1 MKKLVL
7 SLAVVALAACQNQNN
22 DDFNVTDN
30 GLKYKF
36 HTSNPDAPQLT
47 SGEIATFDI
56 LYKTDSGKVL
66 FNSKDNPQEFK
77 IKVDSAIYKGD
88 VTEGFLMMH
97 VGDSAT
103 FVTSADSFFT
113 YLMNAPLPPEIPQ
126 GSNLTFEVKLLKTQT
141 LEELQKEQM
150 EQMQQAQNEEQ
161 EKLNAYLSENNITTE
176 PTQSGLYYIEETKGN
191 GKQAEPGKKVKVH
204 YTGTLLDGT
213 KFDSSLDRGEPI
225 EFVLGVGQVIPGW
238 DEGISYMKEGGKA
251 KLIIPSHLAYGGRP
265 TGPIPAFST
274 LIFEVE
280 LVEVGDAPQAAQT
293 APGMH

>member
-7 SLAVVALAACQNQNN
+7 SIAVVALAACGNQNQSE
-22 DDFNVTDN
+22 DGYQTTEH

-36 HTSNPDAPQLT
+36 HNSNPEAPQLK

-56 LYKTDSGKVL
+56 LYKTDSGEVL
-66 FNSKDNPQEFK
+66 FDSRKGGQEFK
-77 IKVDSAIYKGD
+77 IKVDSALYNGD
-88 VTEGFLMMH
+88 ITEGFLMMH

-113 YLMNAPLPPEIPQ
+113 HLMNAPLPPQIPQ
-126 GSNLTFEVKLLKTQT
+126 GSNLTFEAKLLKVQT

-150 EQMQQAQNEEQ
+150 EQMQKAQEEEQ
-161 EKLNAYLSENNITTE
+161 TKLQEYLTENNITAE
-176 PTQSGLYYIEETKGN
+176 PTQSGLYYIEEKKGT
-191 GKQAEPGKKVKVH
+191 GKQAEPGKQVKVH

-213 KFDSSLDRGEPI
+213 KFDSSVDRGEPI

-251 KLIIPSHLAYGGRP
+251 KLIIPSHLAYGGRQ
-265 TGPIPAFST
+265 TGPIPPFST
-274 LIFEVE
+274 LVFEVE
-280 LVEVGDAPQAAQT
+280 LLEVSDAPQPQAAQ
-293 APGMH
+293 